1 MLPKGEFLFH
11 LLITFSQFISSIFHF
26 SDDSESTEASMSDL
40 EQRLRPIQTK
50 RMLAVSMTK
59 DTANGISDTTLVIRE
74 RKSDNS
80 PR

>member
-11 LLITFSQFISSIFHF
+11 LLIILNQLKSTFPS

>member
-1 MLPKGEFLFH
+1 MLPKGEFLCH
-11 LLITFSQFISSIFHF
+11 LLIILNQLKSTFPS